1 MSLVGR
7 KLRVEYS
14 GTTIL
19 HDLDFAAEAGELVGI
34 LGPSGSGKSTL
45 LYALSGFRQ
54 AHQGTVKVSGAP
66 LYEQFE
72 ELKQDIGFVPQDDIV
87 PTALKVERVL
97 KYAADLRL
105 PDLSPDEREARVKEV
120 MGLLE
125 LTERADLRVTKLSG
139 GQRKR
144 VSVGV
149 ELLARPDVLFAD
161 EPTSGLDP
169 ALERSLMQTF
179 KELAAEGR
187 VVLVT
192 THIMTSLD
200 LLDMACVL
208 HKGRMAYY
216 GPVDRIKEY
225 FEVEDFVRIY
235 DALERQTPE
244 AWVKRYEASGLKSQ
258 YITGRM

>member
-1 MSLVGR
+1 MSLVAR

-19 HDLDFAAEAGELVGI
+19 HDLDIAAEPGELIGI
-34 LGPSGSGKSTL
+34 LGPSGSGKSTM
-45 LYALSGFRQ
+45 LYALSGFRP
-54 AHQGTVKVSGAP
+54 AHQGEVNVSGEP
-66 LYEQFE
+66 LYERFE
-72 ELKQDIGFVPQDDIV
+72 EIKANIGFVPQDDIV

-105 PDLSPDEREARVKEV
+105 PDISPQEREQRVMDV
-120 MGLLE
+120 MGTLELLE
-125 LTERADLRVTKLSG
+125 RANLRVSKLSG

-149 ELLARPDVLFAD
+149 ELLAKPQVLFAD

-179 KELAAEGR
+179 RDLAAQGR
-187 VVLVT
+187 VVFVT

-216 GPVDRIKEY
+216 GPVDGLKEY

-235 DALERQTPE
+235 DALEKRAPE
-244 AWVKRYEASGLKSQ
+244 AWVKRYNASGLKTE
-258 YITGRM
+258 YITNRM